1 MKKKVMTAAAVF
13 SALLL
18 VGCAGNDGTGD
29 VGDNGRREEV
39 RFATWD
45 NEESLNRQQELV
57 DQFNDSQED
66 ITVKLESYGSDFD
79 TTLTAGMGAGD
90 APDVMYMWNYPL
102 YHEGLEPLDEYITG
116 EGGEYEDNFYETTWN
131 YNSINGVV
139 YGLPVGFTTHALYY
153 NKDMFDEAGV
163 SYPDDTWTWDDL
175 AVAAKDI
182 TNPDD
187 NKYGFVLPVNPDPYD
202 FEMYFWSNGSAYA
215 DEDGNTEDVLN
226 SDESV
231 EVLETFQK
239 MLADGVAVGSDKSG
253 STEVETQTS
262 AMMVSGAWEMN
273 TFNEAGINYGIA
285 PIPSFGNKD
294 SVSVLSSSGL
304 AMSVDS
310 KVKDAAWEFIK
321 FWTNEESNRTRID
334 YELPVLKN
342 VVEEEG
348 LEEGERG
355 VFYTMLERS
364 DEYES
369 TSFVMDG
376 WSSFSDDLSLV
387 FESVFNPT
395 TLIDPREALDN
406 AVK

>member
-1 MKKKVMTAAAVF
+1 MKKKLMTTAAVF

-18 VGCAGNDGTGD
+18 VGCSSNDEAGDAGD
-29 VGDNGRREEV
+29 AGGREEV

-45 NEESLNRQQELV
+45 SEESLNRQQDLV
-57 DQFNDSQED
+57 DEFNESQDD

-102 YHEGLEPLDEYITG
+102 YHEGLEPLDGFITAEG
-116 EGGEYEDNFYETTWN
+116 EEYENNFYETTWN
-131 YNSINGVV
+131 YNSIDGVV
-139 YGLPVGFTTHALYY
+139 YGLPVGFTTHVLYY

-163 SYPDDTWTWDDL
+163 SYPDDSWTWEDV
-175 AVAAKDI
+175 AVASEAI

-202 FEMYFWSNGSAYA
+202 FEMFFWSNGSGYA
-215 DEDGNTEDVLN
+215 DEDGNIEGVLN

-231 EVLETFQK
+231 EVLETFQD
-239 MLADGVAVGSDKSG
+239 MLAEGIAVGSDTSG
-253 STEVETQTS
+253 TAEMETGTA
-262 AMMVSGAWEMN
+262 AMMISGAWGMN
-273 TFNEAGINYGIA
+273 TFNDAELNYAMA
-285 PIPSFGNKD
+285 PIPSFGDKE

-310 KVKDAAWEFIK
+310 EVKDAAWEFIK
-321 FWTNEESNRTRID
+321 FWTNEDSNKTRID
-334 YELPVLKN
+334 YELPVLKS

-348 LEEGERG
+348 LEDGERG

-364 DEYES
+364 DDYES
-369 TSFVMDG
+369 TSFVVDG